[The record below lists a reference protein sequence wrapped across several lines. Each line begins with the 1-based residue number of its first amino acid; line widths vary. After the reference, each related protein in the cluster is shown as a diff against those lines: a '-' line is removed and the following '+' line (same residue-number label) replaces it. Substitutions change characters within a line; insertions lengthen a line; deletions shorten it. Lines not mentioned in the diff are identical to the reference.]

1 MAMPANLPQDPPM
14 VVEPVDRPPLAPT
27 PAARAV
33 GVLMAATPCTARD
46 AKRILAAAA
55 DLAQMSVHDLAVV
68 VAAGAEGTPPPVR
81 IERALR
87 RAVEAARTSAVQAAL
102 SVGLAPNRERTEE
115 VLTRLRGCQAR
126 LAAAPGDPAAVR
138 AMDDAAYTLC
148 VLMGRPTT
156 HDAVLAAERH
166 LGPRAL

>member
-14 VVEPVDRPPLAPT
+14 TVEPVLQPSTTPT
-27 PAARAV
+27 AAARAV
-33 GVLMAATPCTARD
+33 GVLMAATPCTTRD

-55 DLAQMSVHDLAVV
+55 DLARINVHDLAVAV
-68 VAAGAEGTPPPVR
+68 VAGTEGTPLPAR

-87 RAVEAARTSAVQAAL
+87 RAVEAARTSKASAPA
-102 SVGLAPNRERTEE
+102 SVGLAPNRQRTEE
-115 VLTRLRGCQAR
+115 VLTRLRGCRAR
-126 LAAAPGDPAAVR
+126 LAAEPGDPAAAR